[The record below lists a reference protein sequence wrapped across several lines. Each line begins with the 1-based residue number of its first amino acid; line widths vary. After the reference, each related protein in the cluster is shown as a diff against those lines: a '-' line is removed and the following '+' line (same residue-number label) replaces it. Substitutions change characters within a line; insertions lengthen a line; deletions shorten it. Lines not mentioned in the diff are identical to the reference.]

1 MLFKKKDNQNI
12 ELLDELI
19 PQHIAFI
26 MDGNGRWAKKRGMPR
41 TYGHHE
47 GTKNIRTLALEANK
61 IGIKAMTVYA
71 FSTENFKRPKE
82 EVDFIFRLP
91 KEFFKTYLKDFMEN
105 NIQVR
110 YIGNMDMVPSFARD
124 VILDAVG
131 ETKHNT
137 GMILCFALAY
147 GSQDEITQAVKAIAA
162 DVKEGKLE
170 IDEINENLVDSYL
183 MSADLPPL
191 DFMIRTSGE
200 CRLSNFMLWQMAYA
214 EMYFTEVY
222 WPDFGVE
229 ELYKALDYFQ
239 RRDRRFGGIK
249 S

>member
-124 VILDAVG
+124 VILDAVR
-131 ETKHNT
+131 ETEHNT

-229 ELYKALDYFQ
+229 ELYKALDYYQ

>member
-1 MLFKKKDNQNI
+1 MLFKKKDNQEI
-12 ELLDELI
+12 ELIDELI

-26 MDGNGRWAKKRGMPR
+26 MDGNGRWARKRGMPR

-47 GTKNIRTLALEANK
+47 GTKNVRTLALEANK
-61 IGIKAMTVYA
+61 LNIKAMTVYA

-82 EVDFIFRLP
+82 EVDFIFKLP
-91 KEFFKTYLKDFMEN
+91 KEFFKSYLKDFMEN

-110 YIGNMDMVPSFARD
+110 YIGNIDMIPSSTKE
-124 VILDAVG
+124 VILDAV
-131 ETKHNT
+131 EQTKENT

-147 GSQDEITQAVKAIAA
+147 GSQDEIIQAVQAVCK
-162 DVKEGKLE
+162 DVKEGNLNIE
-170 IDEINENLVDSYL
+170 DINENLFDSYL

-191 DFMIRTSGE
+191 DFMVRTSGE

-214 EMYFTEVY
+214 EMYFTDVY

-229 ELYKALDYFQ
+229 ELYKALDYYQ
-239 RRDRRFGGIK
+239 KRDRRYGGIK
-249 S
+249 

>member
-1 MLFKKKDNQNI
+1 MFFKKKDNQEI
-12 ELLDELI
+12 ELIEELL
-19 PQHIAFI
+19 PRHVAFI

-47 GTKNIRTLALEANK
+47 GAKNIRSLALVANK

-110 YIGNMDMVPSFARD
+110 YIGNIDMVPSFASE
-124 VILDAVG
+124 VILDAV
-131 ETKHNT
+131 EQTKNNT

-147 GSQDEITQAVKAIAA
+147 GSLDEMTQAMQNIAK
-162 DVKEGKLE
+162 DVKEGTIEL
-170 IDEINENLVDSYL
+170 DEINESLIESYL
-183 MSADLPPL
+183 MSADLPKL
-191 DFMIRTSGE
+191 DYMIRTSGE

-214 EMYFTEVY
+214 EMYFTDVL
-222 WPDFGVE
+222 WPDFDVDE
-229 ELYKALDYFQ
+229 FYKALDIYQ
-239 RRDRRFGGIK
+239 KRDRRYGGIK
-249 S
+249 